1 VDPRSFE
8 IWVKSADCAHR
19 ASLRLILDRCSTLL
33 QLFELVASSDGQLV
47 DRLLLPP
54 LTQVTVCDVIV
65 TLIADNVTNYVINKR
80 HIVGNMPFTR
90 IGKIAPKK
98 ANIPTL
104 WRPYAVS
111 QL

>member
-1 VDPRSFE
+1 MYTSDV
-8 IWVKSADCAHR
+8 
-19 ASLRLILDRCSTLL
+19 LRQMFDRGSTLL
-33 QLFELVASSDGQLV
+33 QLFELVASSDGQLT

-54 LTQVTVCDVIV
+54 FTQVAACDGIV
-65 TLIADNVTNYVINKR
+65 TVIAENITNYVIYRRYRVN
-80 HIVGNMPFTR
+80 ILSFTR

-104 WRPYAVS
+104 WHPHAVS

>member
-1 VDPRSFE
+1 MDPRSFE

-33 QLFELVASSDGQLV
+33 QLFELVASSDGQLT

-54 LTQVTVCDVIV
+54 FTLVAPCDGIVTV
-65 TLIADNVTNYVINKR
+65 IAENITNCVANRRYRVSI
-80 HIVGNMPFTR
+80 MPFTR

-104 WRPYAVS
+104 WRPHAVS

>member
-1 VDPRSFE
+1 MDPRSFE
-8 IWVKSADCAHR
+8 IWVKSADCAHS

-33 QLFELVASSDGQLV
+33 QLFELVASSGGQLT

-54 LTQVTVCDVIV
+54 FTQIAPSDGIVTVVARNI
-65 TLIADNVTNYVINKR
+65 TNCVINRRYRVNIKS
-80 HIVGNMPFTR
+80 FTR

-98 ANIPTL
+98 AYISTL
-104 WRPYAVS
+104 WRPHAVS